1 MLQKSFGMMCWL
13 ACIMGVG
20 VIPSLDQGCIVRD
33 SRVAL
38 IIVNKR
44 RGARAR
50 SGGRISS
57 NSSPVN
63 PMPKN
68 AIIEVPKTSE
78 IAEHIRGLY
87 HNTRTVILT
96 QPSLGLAKN
105 LTDKLA
111 WAMRLCIFNL
121 TPLGQH
127 TKSRPPIVG
136 GTPNFTCFWNP
147 CAILSTAS
155 DVSKCTIRRAFIRG
169 R

>member
-57 NSSPVN
+57 NSSPVTPVN
-63 PMPKN
+63 PMPEN
-68 AIIEVPKTSE
+68 AIVGVPKTSE
-78 IAEHIRGLY
+78 TAGAYPWTIPQHPYGYINTTIAWIGNKLNRQARMGYATLY
-87 HNTRTVILT
+87 LQSYVLRPTYERWPT
-96 QPSLGLAKN
+96 
-105 LTDKLA
+105 
-111 WAMRLCIFNL
+111 
-121 TPLGQH
+121 
-127 TKSRPPIVG
+127 SRWWDP
-136 GTPNFTCFWNP
+136 
-147 CAILSTAS
+147 
-155 DVSKCTIRRAFIRG
+155 
-169 R
+169 